1 MITPILAALVLVILG
16 AKLGGWLSIRLGQP
30 AVLGELLAGILI
42 GPSLLG
48 VFELPYFEQAH
59 VTELLIE
66 LGEIGVILLMFVAGL
81 EIHLEDMVK
90 TGKPAILAGSL
101 GVLVPIAFT
110 VAVSLPLGYS
120 VAQSMF
126 LGLVLAATSVSISAQ
141 TLLELGVLRSR
152 EGIAM
157 LGAAVVDDVL
167 SLVGLSVFTA
177 LVLAGGTG
185 ALGLVGTILRMLLFL
200 GVALLISIRF
210 IPRVSE
216 LAHRVPVSE
225 RVVTM
230 AILVMLVAAWS
241 AEEIGSVAAIT
252 GAFIAG
258 LGFSRSSDQEAIRR
272 GMHVLAYSFFVP
284 IFLVSIGLQANL
296 RLLGS
301 AAVVLVVILTAVAVV
316 SKLIGA
322 GVGAKMGGM
331 STIESFRIGAGM
343 VSRGEVGLIIANVGL
358 PLALITTEVFTGL
371 VMVVLLSTLLAPPL
385 LKLSFRGRKE
395 ATDGQADRLRTG

>member
-1 MITPILAALVLVILG
+1 VITPILAALVLVILG

-126 LGLVLAATSVSISAQ
+126 LG
-141 TLLELGVLRSR
+141 LGVLRSR